1 MRLFSRSKF
10 EFVSLDV
17 SADTKPQ
24 QDQTVVSHN
33 QHQQL
38 TWINTLKHQIVN
50 RLPAIYRERLAEF
63 FLRQPGTPG
72 PAIEHAMQYLL
83 SIAKVNRKQHKHI
96 EATTVAG
103 ANRFY
108 EKQYRQFLNPTMGAF
123 AMTATQ
129 AMLGAGGSGPIP
141 GWRAYRRSYAAV
153 VAQTG
158 AIMPIWVLNNQTVAI
173 PLLLPEQKG
182 MIDNTA
188 VNRWLEGQRSMPN
201 SYKQIVNGEEV
212 RCHNHHVQ
220 AYERSVD
227 GSILEVID
235 AVRHTRKLAV
245 LALHPHDPDAMGLHI
260 TLYGITFLN
269 PIQLATDY
277 GLSAAEINAHIES
290 AGSMQRRLVYCVGG
304 TEEVFTQCSQ
314 NLFAK
319 IPLSVESKPQ
329 RAKQP
334 HAWSPS
340 LPLQRLISRQFEM
353 IQVTVSAAGLPGAS
367 PRNGDHGKAAFVAYC
382 RNKPVLLIPYHSGN
396 SVHGHAAKLWSN
408 PYATIV
414 VSDDHAA
421 LTRVIISGPSRILTH
436 RKVKQNFPSVA
447 QEVASQTGRT
457 SRPVAE
463 PEYWFLQEVAKLI
476 QEVEPLPTNQLTPG
490 RKACTINAGGM
501 ALHNKKPAYFAADS
515 LPAFD
520 QALHHYREHRGR
532 PLDPEGVEHLHWL
545 KILEPSLATRQKHLK
560 NVLQPVSH
568 SEDNC
573 WNIRS

>member
-1 MRLFSRSKF
+1 MRFFSRNEFK
-10 EFVSLDV
+10 FVSSEV

-33 QHQQL
+33 LHQRL
-38 TWINTLKHQIVN
+38 TPINTLKHQIVN
-50 RLPAIYRERLAEF
+50 RLPAIYRERLAEL
-63 FLRQPGTPG
+63 FLRRPGTPG

-83 SIAKVNRKQHKHI
+83 SIAKVNRKQHNHM
-96 EATTVAG
+96 EATTAAG
-103 ANRFY
+103 ADRFY

-173 PLLLPEQKG
+173 PLLLPELKG
-182 MIDNTA
+182 MVDNTS
-188 VNRWLEGQRSMPN
+188 VNRWLGGQKPMPN

-227 GSILEVID
+227 GSVLEVID

-260 TLYGITFLN
+260 TLFGITFLN
-269 PIQLATDY
+269 PIQLAIDY
-277 GLSAAEINAHIES
+277 GLSAAEINAHIET

-334 HAWSPS
+334 HAWSTS
-340 LPLQRLISRQFEM
+340 QPLQRLISRQFEM
-353 IQVTVSAAGLPGAS
+353 IQVTVSASGLPGAS

-382 RNKPVLLIPYHSGN
+382 RNKPVLLIPYHPGN

-414 VSDDHAA
+414 VSDDHVA

-447 QEVASQTGRT
+447 QEVAAQTGRT
-457 SRPVAE
+457 GMPVAE
-463 PEYWFLQEVAKLI
+463 PEYWFLQEVAELV
-476 QEVEPLPTNQLTPG
+476 QELEPLPTNQLTPG

-545 KILEPSLATRQKHLK
+545 KILEPSLTVRQKHLED
-560 NVLQPVSH
+560 VSQSVPL
-568 SEDNC
+568 SEDEC

>member
-10 EFVSLDV
+10 EFVSPDLP
-17 SADTKPQ
+17 ADTKPQ
-24 QDQTVVSHN
+24 QDQTVVNHN
-33 QHQQL
+33 QHQQI
-38 TWINTLKHQIVN
+38 TPINTLKHRIVN
-50 RLPAIYRERLAEF
+50 RLPAISREKLAEL
-63 FLRQPGTPG
+63 FLRRPGKPG

-83 SIAKVNRKQHKHI
+83 SIDKVNRKQHKHI
-96 EATTVAG
+96 DATTAAG
-103 ANRFY
+103 ADRFY

-129 AMLGAGGSGPIP
+129 AILGAGGSGPIP

-153 VAQTG
+153 VAQTSS
-158 AIMPIWVLNNQTVAI
+158 IMPIWALNNQTVAI
-173 PLLLPEQKG
+173 PLLLPELKG
-182 MIDNTA
+182 MVDSTS
-188 VNRWLEGQRSMPN
+188 VNRWLEGKMPMPD
-201 SYKQIVNGEEV
+201 SYQQIVNGEEV
-212 RCHNHHVQ
+212 RCHSHHVH
-220 AYERSVD
+220 AYERSFD
-227 GSILEVID
+227 GSILELMD

-260 TLYGITFLN
+260 TLFGITFLN
-269 PIQLATDY
+269 PIHLAVDY
-277 GLSAAEINAHIES
+277 GLSAAEINTHIET

-319 IPLSVESKPQ
+319 IPLSVESRPQ

-334 HAWSPS
+334 HAWSPTQ
-340 LPLQRLISRQFEM
+340 PLQRLISRQFEM

-408 PYATIV
+408 PYATFV
-414 VSDDHAA
+414 VSDDHVS

-436 RKVKQNFPSVA
+436 RKVIQNFPSVA
-447 QEVASQTGRT
+447 QEVAAQTGRT
-457 SRPVAE
+457 GMPIAE
-463 PEYWFLQEVAKLI
+463 PEYWFLQEVAKLV
-476 QEVEPLPTNQLTPG
+476 QELEPLPANQLTPG
-490 RKACTINAGGM
+490 RNACTINAGGM

-520 QALHHYREHRGR
+520 QALHHYREHRDR
-532 PLDPEGVEHLHWL
+532 PLDPEGVEHRHWL
-545 KILEPSLATRQKHLK
+545 KILEPSLTVRQKHLK
-560 NVLQPVSH
+560 DISQSMPL
-568 SEDNC
+568 SEDKC